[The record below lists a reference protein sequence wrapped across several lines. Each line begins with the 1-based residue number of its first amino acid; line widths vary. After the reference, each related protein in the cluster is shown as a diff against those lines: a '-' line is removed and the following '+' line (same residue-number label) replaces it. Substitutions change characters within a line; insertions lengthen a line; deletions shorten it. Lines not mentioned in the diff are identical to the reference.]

1 MGRIRFSPCS
11 TYQTNWWA
19 KLIVPFT
26 IRYMGING
34 KAVDGQRYNMF
45 SIRGTIYGIDYGYDG
60 VEFLVDT
67 PLIEIEKFCA
77 SIVEQL
83 TAREEPPWFA
93 PAGLKRGSIH
103 KIKLV

>member
-1 MGRIRFSPCS
+1 MGRIRFPPCS

-45 SIRGTIYGIDYGYDG
+45 SIRGTIDGIDYGYDG
-60 VEFLVDT
+60 VEFQVDAHFVE
-67 PLIEIEKFCA
+67 LENLCV
-77 SIVEQL
+77 SIVERL
-83 TAREEPPWFA
+83 GKTHNWYA
-93 PAGLKRGSIH
+93 PYPTGAKYN
-103 KIKLV
+103 KKVKTQ